1 MTPSIQQSRVYRHTL
16 TMGEETD
23 HLSDQ
28 ELGEIQGVLLPHHV
42 GFRRGKEMPK
52 RASAPEWGRLLLTE
66 LQPPKAIII

>member
-1 MTPSIQQSRVYRHTL
+1 M
-16 TMGEETD
+16 
-23 HLSDQ
+23 SDQ
-28 ELGEIQGVLLPHHV
+28 ELGEIQGVVLPHHV